1 MLLNRVAISSLS
13 IVSASKGKDKELLRH
28 EFSKG
33 RMEQI
38 MSATQSKCATLSPQS
53 STSNAKQSA
62 ESQNEVDVQR
72 FHPARMNSAVQQLY
86 LCFSHASQDSQD
98 GKLYALLGK
107 LSKI

>member
-1 MLLNRVAISSLS
+1 
-13 IVSASKGKDKELLRH
+13 
-28 EFSKG
+28 
-33 RMEQI
+33 

-62 ESQNEVDVQR
+62 ESQTKWMYKDSI
-72 FHPARMNSAVQQLY
+72 PARMNSAEQQLY